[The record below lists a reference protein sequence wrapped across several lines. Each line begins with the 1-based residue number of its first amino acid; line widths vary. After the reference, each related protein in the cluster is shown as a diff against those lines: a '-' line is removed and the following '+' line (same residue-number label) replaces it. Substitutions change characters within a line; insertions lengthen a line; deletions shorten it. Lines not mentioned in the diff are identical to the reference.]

1 MNRHAQIRKMQT
13 CISQPRKERGVFCHA
28 DREWVLNIPPSIPS
42 PGSRSFAWQD
52 SGNDTGHWRVWFTH
66 SLLLQPGKWQA
77 TEYGFAAVRWHG
89 HPSIDALLASVS
101 IERQFSRIFP
111 AHLRSLAR
119 CWSRARRH
127 SAFCFVRCGERPPG
141 FRFQQKSFAHKTHK
155 TFFPEPRKKH
165 AHGLGSG
172 AHSRRF
178 AQECPGGNPGKY
190 KQEE

>member
-1 MNRHAQIRKMQT
+1 MNGHAQIRKMQT
-13 CISQPRKERGVFCHA
+13 GISHPQKERGVFCHA
-28 DREWVLNIPPSIPS
+28 DWERSLCIPPSTPS
-42 PGSRSFAWQD
+42 PGNRFFAGQGEGD
-52 SGNDTGHWRVWFTH
+52 AEMRKVWPAH

-77 TEYGFAAVRWHG
+77 TEYGFTAVRWHG
-89 HPSIDALLASVS
+89 HPSIDALQACVS
-101 IERQFSRIFP
+101 IERQFSGIFP

-119 CWSRARRH
+119 CLSRARRH

-190 KQEE
+190 KQEK